1 MITKLNKAHKYYNT
15 RELCKLLKLPR
26 SSYYYQAKVND
37 KPMNDTIKSI
47 IQSMKQISIETGHTY
62 GKRRLKHHLNA
73 KGHQIGIYAVASL
86 MKKTNIKAIRP
97 KKRHYYP
104 NSGVLHRTA
113 DNLLNREFNQQSS
126 NTHWV
131 GDITY
136 IKTYQGWSYLAS
148 VLDLASRQIVG
159 WSLSKQPNAQLAQ
172 NAMNNAIARYK
183 PNLSKLMFHSDQG
196 TQYSSKMYVEYCAN
210 NNITQS
216 MSRKGNCWD
225 NAVME
230 RFFRSLKTERLNYQS
245 FANHF
250 EVVQNVESYIYFYN
264 YKRIHSAIGYLT
276 PAQKMAELEKV
287 A

>member
-1 MITKLNKAHKYYNT
+1 MITKMNKAHKYYNT

-26 SSYYYQAKVND
+26 SSYYYQAKVIN
-37 KPMNDTIKSI
+37 KPMSDTIKSM
-47 IQSMKQISIETGHTY
+47 IQSMKQISIETGYTY

-73 KGHQIGIYAVASL
+73 KGHQIGICAVASL

-104 NSGVLHRTA
+104 NSGALHRTA

-148 VLDLASRQIVG
+148 VLDLASRQVVG
-159 WSLSKQPNAQLAQ
+159 WALSKQPNTELVQ

-216 MSRKGNCWD
+216 MSRRGNCWD